1 MTPDQKF
8 VAIGVYL
15 NSALYFSGIF
25 IAGLLTN
32 NELVWKLALAGV
44 GFTYLLYVG
53 QVMNAPEWANKLT
66 MGLSLGAGAAAGIAV
81 LLNIGK
87 S

>member
-8 VAIGVYL
+8 LAIGVYL
-15 NSALYFSGIF
+15 NSALYFSGAF
-25 IAGLLTN
+25 IAGILTH
-32 NELVWKLALAGV
+32 NEVVWKLALAGV

-53 QVMNAPEWANKLT
+53 QVMGAPLLAQKAT
-66 MGLSLGAGAAAGIAV
+66 MWLSLAAGAAAGV
-81 LLNIGK
+81 MLLLNVGK